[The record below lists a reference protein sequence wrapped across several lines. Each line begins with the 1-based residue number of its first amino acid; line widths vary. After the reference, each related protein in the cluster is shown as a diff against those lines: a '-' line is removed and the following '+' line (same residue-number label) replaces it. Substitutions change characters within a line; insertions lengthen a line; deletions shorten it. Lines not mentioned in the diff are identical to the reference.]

1 MSETSGTRKAALW
14 LAVVFFLGV
23 ALGGVFGN
31 VLAHRSRAEGHKY
44 LGDPS
49 WRAEKVDALTRKLS
63 LTNDQRQEL
72 DVILTDIQE
81 QMKAIH
87 KQMAPQMDEVRQKG
101 RARIRAI
108 LTPEQMPGF
117 EEFIKK
123 LDEDRKRR
131 EH

>member
-14 LAVVFFLGV
+14 LAVVFFLGA

-31 VLAHRSRAEGHKY
+31 VLAHRSGIEGHRH

-49 WRAEKVDALTRKLS
+49 WRAQNVDALTHRLN
-63 LTNDQRQEL
+63 LTNDQRQQL

-87 KQMAPQMDEVRQKG
+87 KQTAPQMEEVRQKG

-117 EEFIKK
+117 EEFIRK
-123 LDEDRKRR
+123 LDEDRKQR